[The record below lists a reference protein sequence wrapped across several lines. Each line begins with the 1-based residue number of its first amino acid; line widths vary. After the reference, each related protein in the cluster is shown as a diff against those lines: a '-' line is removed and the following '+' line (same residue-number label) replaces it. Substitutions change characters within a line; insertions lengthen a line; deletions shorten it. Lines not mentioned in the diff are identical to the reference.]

1 MLQDY
6 RTAVKWCRRAAEQG
20 IPRAQRRLGWMYYK
34 GEGVSQDNVYAH
46 MWSLIAASSGEC
58 EEASENRKIIA
69 AEMTP
74 SQIQKALDFARECV
88 RKNYKGF

>member
-1 MLQDY
+1 VLH
-6 RTAVKWCRRAAEQG
+6 AN
-20 IPRAQRRLGWMYYK
+20 
-34 GEGVSQDNVYAH
+34 GEGSIQDNVYAH